1 MRRALPTSERVYK
14 AVKAELLAGGFTPG
28 ERIEA
33 VGLAQQLMSSI
44 TPIRAALH
52 RLAGEGLVDARA
64 GEGFQAPLMT
74 EVSLRD
80 LYAWNAHIVQLAWQ
94 LWPHGTAPDEAMAAI
109 ADPGPGE
116 LEDISAAT
124 TALFAAIGR
133 RSANEHCAAAIDQLN
148 DRLHLARVLEA
159 RMFEDLGQELD
170 QLAAQLE
177 RGQGPEIRHAIAA
190 YHRRRIRRSAELVRL
205 MYRRSAG

>member
-1 MRRALPTSERVYK
+1 MRGALPTSERVYK
-14 AVKAELLAGGFTPG
+14 AVKAELLAGGFSPG

-33 VGLAQQLMSSI
+33 VQLAQQLMSSI

-64 GEGFQAPLMT
+64 GEGFQAPRVT

-94 LWPHGTAPDEAMAAI
+94 LWPHGMPPDEAIAPIADADPDRPQDIPAAI
-109 ADPGPGE
+109 A
-116 LEDISAAT
+116 
-124 TALFAAIGR
+124 ALFSDIGR
-133 RSANEHCAAAIDQLN
+133 RSGNEHCAAAIDQLN
-148 DRLHLARVLEA
+148 DRLRLARMLEA
-159 RMFEDLGQELD
+159 KVLEDLGPELD
-170 QLAAQLE
+170 QLAAQIQ

-205 MYRRSAG
+205 MHRRSA